1 MFRWCSR
8 RDATSQT
15 NRPGDPGRR
24 GAGYLHSGSARSWS
38 RRLTMG
44 FSEFLGNE
52 RIVAALR
59 GALRSER
66 VPHALLFTGPR
77 GLGKFTLARMFAQA
91 ATCERLSD
99 DFCGECATCLR
110 VSQLADP
117 QKLLEQGLFERGESA
132 DAATVERVPLI
143 LQSHPDVWALV
154 PDPVRLKNPVARP
167 MLRIG
172 QLRAVQRA
180 AYFQPMGR
188 RRVFILDGAET
199 MRWDVASVF
208 LKILEEP
215 PGSATLI
222 LTAPSPYA
230 LLPTIVSRCL
240 QFHFAPLPQAAV
252 EKILKDKSDL
262 KPADRKLAAELAEG
276 SPGLAIE
283 MNIEQASQQRRN
295 ALRILERAARGEGFA
310 QLFAETAALAKD
322 RESSFEEQI
331 AVFYGLLSDLLE
343 LTSGVKQSTLRNAL
357 LVKELTALANSVNV
371 TWVMRAIAG
380 FDELHAGARRNLNR
394 QLGLDA
400 LAASLVTTPERGIV
414 SGV

>member
-1 MFRWCSR
+1 
-8 RDATSQT
+8 
-15 NRPGDPGRR
+15 
-24 GAGYLHSGSARSWS
+24 
-38 RRLTMG
+38 MG
-44 FSEFLGNE
+44 FAEFLGNQ
-52 RIVAALR
+52 RVVTALR
-59 GALRSER
+59 GALRTGR
-66 VPHALLFTGPR
+66 VPHALLFTGSR
-77 GLGKFTLARMFAQA
+77 GVGKYTLARMFAQA
-91 ATCERLSD
+91 ANCQRFTD
-99 DFCGECATCLR
+99 DFCGECATCQR
-110 VSQLADP
+110 VTLLADP
-117 QKLLEQGLFERGESA
+117 QALLEQGLAERGESA

-167 MLRIG
+167 MLRVG

-188 RRVFILDGAET
+188 RRVFILDGAGT
-199 MRWDVASVF
+199 MRWDVANVF

-222 LTAPSPYA
+222 LTAPSPYS

-240 QFHFAPLPQAAV
+240 QFHFAPLPQADV
-252 EKILKDKSDL
+252 EKILQEKTDR
-262 KPADRKLAAELAEG
+262 KPGERKLAAQLAEG

-283 MNIEQASQQRRN
+283 MNLEQAAEQRRN

-343 LTSGVKQSTLRNAL
+343 LTSGVKESTLRNAP
-357 LVKELTALANSVNV
+357 LVKELTALANFVNIE
-371 TWVMRAIAG
+371 WVMRAIAG

-400 LAASLVTTPERGIV
+400 LAASLMTTPEPGVV
-414 SGV
+414 SRL

>member
-1 MFRWCSR
+1 
-8 RDATSQT
+8 
-15 NRPGDPGRR
+15 
-24 GAGYLHSGSARSWS
+24 
-38 RRLTMG
+38 MG
-44 FSEFLGNE
+44 LAEFLGNE
-52 RIVAALR
+52 RIVTALR
-59 GALRSER
+59 GALRTQR

-77 GLGKFTLARMFAQA
+77 GVGKFTLARMFAQA
-91 ATCERLSD
+91 ANCERLKD
-99 DFCGECATCLR
+99 DFCGECATCQRISL
-110 VSQLADP
+110 LADP
-117 QKLLEQGLFERGESA
+117 QILIEQGIAERGESA

-154 PDPVRLKNPVARP
+154 PDPVRLKTPVARP
-167 MLRIG
+167 MLRVG

-199 MRWDVASVF
+199 MRWDVANVF

-252 EKILKDKSDL
+252 EKILKERTDR
-262 KPADRKLAAELAEG
+262 KPAEIRLAAQLAEG

-283 MNIEQASQQRRN
+283 MDVAAAAQGRKN
-295 ALRILERAARGEGFA
+295 ALRILERAARGQGFA
-310 QLFAETAALAKD
+310 QLFSDTSALAKD
-322 RESSFEEQI
+322 RESSFEDQLG
-331 AVFYGLLSDLLE
+331 VFYGLLTDLLE
-343 LTSGVKQSTLRNAL
+343 ITSKVKEPVLRNVPLA
-357 LVKELTALANSVNV
+357 KELQSLGKTVDSA
-371 TWVMRAIAG
+371 WVLRAIAG
-380 FDELHAGARRNLNR
+380 FDEIYAGARRNLNR

-400 LAASLVTTPERGIV
+400 LAASLSASVLRPSAPAPDQHR
-414 SGV
+414 

>member
-1 MFRWCSR
+1 
-8 RDATSQT
+8 
-15 NRPGDPGRR
+15 
-24 GAGYLHSGSARSWS
+24 
-38 RRLTMG
+38 MG
-44 FSEFLGNE
+44 FGEFLGNE
-52 RIVAALR
+52 RIVAALE
-59 GALRSER
+59 GALRSGR

-77 GLGKFTLARMFAQA
+77 GVGKFTLARMFGQA
-91 ATCERLSD
+91 ANCERLTD
-99 DFCGECATCLR
+99 DFCSECATCQRIAL
-110 VSQLADP
+110 LADP
-117 QKLLEQGLFERGESA
+117 QKLIEQGLLERGESA

-154 PDPVRLKNPVARP
+154 PDPVRLKSPVARP

-172 QLRAVQRA
+172 QLRAIQRA

-199 MRWDVASVF
+199 MRQDVSNVF

-240 QFHFAPLPQAAV
+240 QFHFAPLPQASV
-252 EKILKDKSDL
+252 EIVLKEKTRR
-262 KPADRKLAAELAEG
+262 KAADIKLAAQLAEG

-283 MNIEQASQQRRN
+283 MDVASATQSRRN
-295 ALRILERAARGEGFA
+295 ALRILEHAARGQGFA
-310 QLFAETAALAKD
+310 QLFADTAALAKD

-331 AVFYGLLSDLLE
+331 GLFYGLLTDLLE
-343 LTSGVKQSTLRNAL
+343 LTSKLKEPVLRNANL
-357 LVKELTALANSVNV
+357 AKELEALSKTINSA
-371 TWVMRAIAG
+371 WVVRAIAG
-380 FDELHAGARRNLNR
+380 FDELYAGARRNLNR

-400 LAASLVTTPERGIV
+400 LAASLAQAPSGGSERDF
-414 SGV
+414 

>member
-1 MFRWCSR
+1 
-8 RDATSQT
+8 
-15 NRPGDPGRR
+15 
-24 GAGYLHSGSARSWS
+24 
-38 RRLTMG
+38 MG
-44 FSEFLGNE
+44 FAEFLGNE
-52 RIVAALR
+52 RVVTALR
-59 GALRSER
+59 GALRTGR

-77 GLGKFTLARMFAQA
+77 GVGKFTLARMFAQA
-91 ATCERLSD
+91 ADCERLTD
-99 DFCGECATCLR
+99 DFCGECATCQRISL
-110 VSQLADP
+110 LADP
-117 QKLLEQGLFERGESA
+117 QALLEQGLAERGESA

-188 RRVFILDGAET
+188 RRVFILDAADT

-222 LTAPSPYA
+222 LTAPSPYS

-240 QFHFAPLPQAAV
+240 QFHFAPLPHADV
-252 EKILKDKSDL
+252 EKILQDKTDR
-262 KPADRKLAAELAEG
+262 KPADRKLAAQLAEG

-283 MNIEQASQQRRN
+283 MNLELAAGQRRT

-322 RESSFEEQI
+322 RESSFEDQI

-343 LTSGVKQSTLRNAL
+343 LTSGVKQPTLRNAPL
-357 LVKELTALANSVNV
+357 LKELTVLANSVNV
-371 TWVMRAIAG
+371 AWVMRAIAG

-400 LAASLVTTPERGIV
+400 LAASLVTASERDIV
-414 SGV
+414 SRT

>member
-1 MFRWCSR
+1 M
-8 RDATSQT
+8 A
-15 NRPGDPGRR
+15 
-24 GAGYLHSGSARSWS
+24 
-38 RRLTMG
+38 
-44 FSEFLGNE
+44 FSEFLGND
-52 RIVAALR
+52 RIVTALR
-59 GALRSER
+59 GALRTQR

-77 GLGKFTLARMFAQA
+77 GVGKFTLARMFAQA
-91 ATCERLSD
+91 ANCERLTD
-99 DFCGECATCLR
+99 DFCGECNTCQRIAL
-110 VSQLADP
+110 LAEP
-117 QKLLEQGLFERGESA
+117 QTLIEQGLAERGESA

-167 MLRIG
+167 MLRVG

-188 RRVFILDGAET
+188 RRVFILDGADT
-199 MRWDVASVF
+199 MRWDVANVF

-215 PGSATLI
+215 PASATLI
-222 LTAPSPYA
+222 LTAPSPYS

-240 QFHFAPLPQAAV
+240 QFHFAPLPQADV
-252 EKILKDKSDL
+252 EKILQDKSDL

-343 LTSGVKQSTLRNAL
+343 LTSGVQQPALRNAPL
-357 LVKELTALANSVNV
+357 AKELSALANSVN
-371 TWVMRAIAG
+371 TAWAMRAITG

-400 LAASLVTTPERGIV
+400 LAASLVTTPGRHTV
-414 SGV
+414 SHV